1 MVFAIE
7 KRREL
12 VALESPNVDKAITPM
27 ASFRSADESPR
38 PTMRE
43 QWCVYSRRRQTNL
56 SLKEHVL

>member
-1 MVFAIE
+1 MVFDIE
-7 KRREL
+7 KRPEL

-27 ASFRSADESPR
+27 ASSRSADESPR

>member
-7 KRREL
+7 KRPEL

-27 ASFRSADESPR
+27 ASSRSADESPR